1 MGLPA
6 SSDVA
11 SATTTVEAAP
21 APVVREDAGLVV
33 RGKDNGKKDDK
44 IVARAQVKTAGG
56 TVTLYKKTSNG
67 LKKLMTATMN
77 AKGNHKFLG
86 IKDRNGK
93 KKTTYKVILDKTD
106 LTKKGKGGRKVR

>member
-1 MGLPA
+1 MPSGPSHSRGSPADDGEGLPA

-67 LKKLMTATMN
+67 LKKLM
-77 AKGNHKFLG
+77 H
-86 IKDRNGK
+86 R
-93 KKTTYKVILDKTD
+93 
-106 LTKKGKGGRKVR
+106 RP

>member
-1 MGLPA
+1 
-6 SSDVA
+6 
-11 SATTTVEAAP
+11 
-21 APVVREDAGLVV
+21 
-33 RGKDNGKKDDK
+33 
-44 IVARAQVKTAGG
+44 
-56 TVTLYKKTSNG
+56 
-67 LKKLMTATMN
+67 MN